1 MMKLEG
7 RVALVT
13 GAGSRKGIGQSIAML
28 LAQEGAAVAVND
40 VNREWAQQA
49 VEEIRKS
56 GGEALALPADVSR
69 EDQVKN
75 MINAVVEK
83 WRGLDILVN
92 NAGITQAI
100 SVLEMSEEDWNRILD
115 VNLKGT
121 FLCTR
126 EALPYMIRKGWGRIV
141 CISSVSGKKGG
152 GRIGGVHYA
161 ASKAGILGF
170 TKALVREISPK
181 GITAN
186 AICPGTIDT
195 GKDPGRRMWNGR
207 PALEGL
213 EEARNTIPIGR
224 VGTPEDVARAVLF
237 LVSEDADFING
248 EVMDVNGGAY
258 ID

>member
-1 MMKLEG
+1 MKLIR
-7 RVALVT
+7 RVALIT
-13 GAGSRKGIGQSIAML
+13 GAGSQKGIGRSTALL
-28 LAQEGAAVAVND
+28 LAKEGAAVAVND
-40 VNREWAQQA
+40 ANPEWAQRVA
-49 VEEIRKS
+49 VEISRS
-56 GGEALALPADVSR
+56 DGQALAVPADVSR
-69 EDQVKN
+69 EDQVKT
-75 MINAVVEK
+75 MINAVIEK
-83 WRGLDILVN
+83 WGRLDILVN
-92 NAGITQAI
+92 NAGITQAV
-100 SVLEMSEEDWNRILD
+100 SNLDMTEEDWNRILD

-121 FLCTR
+121 FLCTK
-126 EALPYMIRKGWGRIV
+126 EALPHMIRQGWGRIV

-195 GKDPGRRMWNGR
+195 GKDPGRRMWDGR
-207 PALEGL
+207 TAMEGL
-213 EEARNTIPIGR
+213 EEARRNIPVGR

-237 LVSEDADFING
+237 LASEEAGFING

-258 ID
+258 LD

>member
-1 MMKLEG
+1 MRLAQ
-7 RVALVT
+7 RVALIT
-13 GAGSRKGIGQSIAML
+13 GAGSRKGIGRSTALL

-40 VNREWAQQA
+40 VNREWAPRVA
-49 VEEIRKS
+49 EEIGQSR
-56 GGEALALPADVSR
+56 GQALAVPADVSQ

-75 MINAVVEK
+75 MIDAVVHE
-83 WRGLDILVN
+83 WRRLDILVN
-92 NAGITQAI
+92 NAGITQAVSI
-100 SVLEMSEEDWNRILD
+100 LDMSEKDWNHILD

-126 EALPYMIRKGWGRIV
+126 EALPHMIKQGWGRIV

-170 TKALVREISPK
+170 AKALVREVSPK
-181 GITAN
+181 GITVN
-186 AICPGTIDT
+186 AICPGAIDT
-195 GKDPGRRMWNGR
+195 GKDIGRHMWNGR

-213 EEARNTIPIGR
+213 EEARRNIPVGR

-248 EVMDVNGGAY
+248 EVLDVNGGAY
-258 ID
+258 LD